1 MYLTVPKARS
11 PKSVSL
17 GLKSRCQQDYVPS
30 RSAKGG
36 PVSCPCLFFGGH
48 LHCASSVFKAI
59 SVELSLPHLALAPSS
74 APTDTPSDSDTLPPS
89 L

>member
-1 MYLTVPKARS
+1 M
-11 PKSVSL
+11 
-17 GLKSRCQQDYVPS
+17 
-30 RSAKGG
+30 
-36 PVSCPCLFFGGH
+36 SCPCLFFGGH